1 MTKSEYVAIRKLYVK
16 LMEKGENRTELE
28 DARYRYADALI
39 NYVNVRATA
48 IQCGNKHPDDN
59 FLVKEAKARTE
70 DAQKRL
76 RELEE
81 RLLSAKTLFL
91 NDGEQNLKGE

>member
-1 MTKSEYVAIRKLYVK
+1 MTKSEYVAIRKLYVE
-16 LMEKGENRTELE
+16 LMEKGENRTEIE
-28 DARYRYADALI
+28 EARYCYADALI
-39 NYVNVRATA
+39 NYVNARAAA

-76 RELEE
+76 REL
-81 RLLSAKTLFL
+81 TDFL
-91 NDGEQNLKGE
+91 NDGKQNLKGE